1 MKGLIEYLKRFLTR
15 SNVSSTDSDACS
27 TKSTDSLSDVNWK
40 HHIAYVFVFIVIYN
54 FIIIPVLALFGVVL
68 PPVPLGEV
76 WKLLGVIISG
86 S

>member
-1 MKGLIEYLKRFLTR
+1 MKGLIEYLKRFLTG
-15 SNVSSTDSDACS
+15 SGTDAGI

-54 FIIIPVLALFGVVL
+54 FIILPVLALFGIVL
-68 PPVPLGEV
+68 PSVPLGEV

-86 S
+86 N

>member
-15 SNVSSTDSDACS
+15 SNVSSTDSDAGS
-27 TKSTDSLSDVNWK
+27 TKSTDSLSDVSWK

-54 FIIIPVLALFGVVL
+54 FIIIPVLALFGVIL

-76 WKLLGVIISG
+76 WKLLGVIITG

>member
-15 SNVSSTDSDACS
+15 SNVSSTDSDSGS
-27 TKSTDSLSDVNWK
+27 TKSTNSLSDVSWK

-54 FIIIPVLALFGVVL
+54 FVIIPVLALFGVVL

-76 WKLLGVIISG
+76 WRLLEVILG
-86 S
+86 GG

>member
-15 SNVSSTDSDACS
+15 SNVSSTNSDAGS
-27 TKSTDSLSDVNWK
+27 TKSTDSLSDVSWK

-68 PPVPLGEV
+68 PPVPLGEL
-76 WKLLGVIISG
+76 WKLLGVIIG
-86 S
+86 GT

>member
-1 MKGLIEYLKRFLTR
+1 MKGLIEYLKRFLTG
-15 SNVSSTDSDACS
+15 SNVSSTDSDAGS
-27 TKSTDSLSDVNWK
+27 TKSTDSLSDVSWK

-54 FIIIPVLALFGVVL
+54 FIIIPVLALFGVIL

-76 WKLLGVIISG
+76 WKLLGVIITG

>member
-15 SNVSSTDSDACS
+15 SNVSSTDAGS

-40 HHIAYVFVFIVIYN
+40 HHIAYVFVFILIYN
-54 FIIIPVLALFGVVL
+54 FIIIPVLALFGL
-68 PPVPLGEV
+68 IVPMIPLDEV
-76 WKLLGVIISG
+76 WKVLIILIGG